1 MLKESKTRQDCC
13 GLKRNTEYK
22 SVEGSLKVQNKNHQT
37 IVVASNYED
46 DVMSLVSFGTGL
58 GVFVLNM

>member
-1 MLKESKTRQDCC
+1 MPKASKTRQDCC
-13 GLKRNTEYK
+13 GLKTNTEYN
-22 SVEGSLKVQNKNHQT
+22 SVEGSLKVQNKNHQKT
-37 IVVASNYED
+37 VVASNYEY